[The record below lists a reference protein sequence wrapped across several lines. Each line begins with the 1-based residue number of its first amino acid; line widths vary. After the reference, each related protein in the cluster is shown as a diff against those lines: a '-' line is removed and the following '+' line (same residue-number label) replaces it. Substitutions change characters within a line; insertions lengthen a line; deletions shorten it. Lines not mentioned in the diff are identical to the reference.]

1 MLSGFFF
8 YLFQPCKVGY
18 NRDLDALILT
28 AHSSYLVIISKKY
41 CPDPF
46 LFLFLFFF
54 LEIILLIFNLM
65 YWFGK
70 TCSLKNNC
78 FVICFIKMSN
88 CHKNTNFNCHILELL
103 TWICEKK
110 TGFNFYLSLPSQ
122 CSIGREEFKSLLST
136 VFQMN

>member
-46 LFLFLFFF
+46 LFLFLFFSF
-54 LEIILLIFNLM
+54 GDNIINFQPYVLIRQD
-65 YWFGK
+65 
-70 TCSLKNNC
+70 
-78 FVICFIKMSN
+78 
-88 CHKNTNFNCHILELL
+88 LL
-103 TWICEKK
+103 TQEQLFCYL
-110 TGFNFYLSLPSQ
+110 FYKN
-122 CSIGREEFKSLLST
+122 E
-136 VFQMN
+136 